1 MRLRKIE
8 LVHSYDLIAGPG
20 AFGPR
25 DPNQAT
31 LALYAD
37 KVTTEELDAVKAT
50 LQRSY
55 SNCAPEKSIDI
66 KLAHPASPFTLF
78 RYEYFDHSTL
88 AGSDGRIIS
97 SGSMEDRR
105 ALLLFSEL
113 QNGIVYMDIPPITQ
127 PTYHARETP
136 ALRGGVP
143 PFEAGGIYLELVPW
157 FPHDASREMARMI
170 TEFETPR
177 HQEVLEGIL
186 AGDMSTYTDPGA
198 LWEHLSR
205 TGQGSLWNEQVVIYS
220 PAPIINQ

>member
-37 KVTTEELDAVKAT
+37 KVTTEELSAVKKV
-50 LQRSY
+50 LQHSY
-55 SNCAPEKSIDI
+55 SHSTPEQSVDI
-66 KLAHPASPFTLF
+66 KLPFTIS
-78 RYEYFDHSTL
+78 RCEYFDHSTTL
-88 AGSDGRIIS
+88 AGSDGQIIS

-113 QNGIVYMDIPPITQ
+113 QNGIIYMDIPLINEPI
-127 PTYHARETP
+127 YRARKTP

-143 PFEAGGIYLELVPW
+143 PFQAGGIYLELVPW
-157 FPHDASREMARMI
+157 FPRDASIEIARKI

-186 AGDMSTYTDPGA
+186 AGEIKEYTLSP
-198 LWEHLSR
+198 LYEHLHR
-205 TGQGSLWNEQVVIYS
+205 TGQTDLWNEQVVIYS
-220 PAPIINQ
+220 PTSVPPHISTP